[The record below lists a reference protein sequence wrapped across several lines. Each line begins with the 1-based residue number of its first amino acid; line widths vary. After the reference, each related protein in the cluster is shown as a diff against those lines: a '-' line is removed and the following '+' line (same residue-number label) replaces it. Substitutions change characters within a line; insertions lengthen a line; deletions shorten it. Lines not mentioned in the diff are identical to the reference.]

1 MTIHLANMVLDNW
14 FEKGLNN
21 DKLLRQRNKVL
32 FIFITDFFNEV
43 MRSLFDFNIN
53 LTNI

>member
-32 FIFITDFFNEV
+32 FIFTTDFFDEV

-53 LTNI
+53 LANI